1 MNLLMRDVTAQ
12 DSADLLEWRNE
23 FSVRKFSHNQE
34 PISERDHAS
43 WLLNRQKTL
52 TREPFWVFEEGLN
65 KVGIV
70 RFDFKPE
77 FNHFAI
83 SIIINPFLRGRGYGK
98 IILNEAIEKC
108 LKSNP
113 KANFHAEVHKD
124 NVVSK
129 FLFLNAGFQEVTAEN
144 KFLIFKRIANFN

>member
-1 MNLLMRDVTAQ
+1 MRDVTSQ
-12 DSADLLEWRNE
+12 DSAELLEWRNE
-23 FSVRKFSHNQE
+23 IGVRKFSHNQE

-43 WLLNRQKTL
+43 WLFNRLKTL
-52 TREPFWVFEEGLN
+52 TREPFWVFEEGLD

-83 SIIINPFLRGRGYGK
+83 SIIINPSLRGRGYGK
-98 IILNEAIEKC
+98 IILNKAIEKY
-108 LKSNP
+108 LESNP

-124 NVVSK
+124 NVASK
-129 FLFLNAGFQEVTAEN
+129 ILFLDAGFQEITAEK